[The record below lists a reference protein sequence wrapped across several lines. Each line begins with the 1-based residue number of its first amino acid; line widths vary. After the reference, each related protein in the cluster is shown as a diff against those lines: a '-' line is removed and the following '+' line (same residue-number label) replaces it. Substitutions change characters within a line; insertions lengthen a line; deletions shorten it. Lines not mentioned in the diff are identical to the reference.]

1 MEYHG
6 TLAKPDGSGAEFSV
20 FKGLLTDNEAAQL
33 LSMGSQ
39 LLSGEIGSGR
49 GRELDLDGRPR
60 FAVEVA
66 ELGVIT
72 KHPQE
77 IRPLLENVLLPLLRK
92 FSPTIALSSA
102 YFRRYVP
109 EERRYLPPH
118 YEYGSFVVVS
128 IPLQEASAYT
138 GGFFVQGSGK
148 AFLDRKFLQL
158 SRGDVCV
165 YQYLPA
171 RSGLFMA
178 FLGSAPYSVID

>member
-6 TLAKPDGSGAEFSV
+6 TLAKPDGSAEFSV

-128 IPLQEASAYT
+128 ITLQEASAYT

-158 SRGDVCV
+158 GRGDVCV
-165 YQYLPA
+165 NQYLPA

-178 FLGSAPYSVID
+178 FLGSAP